1 VIAEAI
7 DAAVSVGWALLV
19 WVLLLAAAATA
30 ALYTLVV
37 AAAIACMAVRRG
49 VAACLAAV
57 QRHEAPVPPPGPQRA
72 ADARVAHSR
81 PTWAQPDKDA
91 A

>member
-7 DAAVSVGWALLV
+7 DAATALGWALLV

-30 ALYTLVV
+30 ALYTLAATAVV
-37 AAAIACMAVRRG
+37 ACLAVTRGIAAG
-49 VAACLAAV
+49 LAAV
-57 QRHEAPVPPPGPQRA
+57 QRHEAPVPPPGPQKA
-72 ADARVAHSR
+72 TEGRVAHSR
-81 PTWAQPDKDA
+81 PSWAQPDEEA